1 MGCSACS
8 RTKKIS
14 YPNSRIRNGVTL
26 SSQNIIKM
34 NSFNLINTRK
44 INSFSVQN
52 NRQTIQNK
60 KFIKT
65 TSTNFR
71 KLLF

>member
-44 INSFSVQN
+44 INTFS
-52 NRQTIQNK
+52 RQTIQNK
-60 KFIKT
+60 KFINT